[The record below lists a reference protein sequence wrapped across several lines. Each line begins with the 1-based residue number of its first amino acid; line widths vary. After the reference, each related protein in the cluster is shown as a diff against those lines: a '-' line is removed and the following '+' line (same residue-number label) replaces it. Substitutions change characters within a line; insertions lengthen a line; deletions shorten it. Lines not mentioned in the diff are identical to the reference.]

1 MTRCCLVAWLTL
13 LSLVLLV
20 PIPSAGQTRIA
31 TADEWIPPRTPDGQ
45 PDISGIF
52 TFRTLTPLSRPAALE
67 GKATL
72 SPEEAAAF
80 EASERERLNRDLFDP
95 ETGQPSAGYQPRS
108 EGGVLSYNEFWYE
121 RGVELTRDKRT
132 SLVVDPPDG
141 RVPYTAA
148 YRKQSR
154 VQPAKSRGTA
164 LPIRTRTEACRTGA
178 SWGSTR
184 VPRWCRAP
192 TTTTSRS
199 CRLPGYVAIVN
210 EMVHNARI
218 VPLDGR
224 PHGNMRQ
231 WAGDSRG
238 HWEGDTLVVE
248 TVNFLRETSLG
259 GSTADMHLVERFRR
273 IRCRHGD
280 LRVHRGGSALVHA
293 AVDRDDAAQ
302 ANRWD
307 ALRVRLSRRQY
318 RAVRHLGGC
327 AQQGHAAGR
336 GCAVETQIAFSCPLI
351 TSGAM

>member
-1 MTRCCLVAWLTL
+1 MHHRDLAAPIALATVIAISTL
-13 LSLVLLV
+13 APVLV
-20 PIPSAGQTRIA
+20 PTPSAGQTQTD
-31 TADEWIPPRTPDGQ
+31 TADAWSPPRTPDGQ

-154 VQPAKSRGTA
+154 VQRLNSRNGFADSYTDRS
-164 LPIRTRTEACRTGA
+164 LSDRCIMGFNSGPPMVP
-178 SWGSTR
+178 GSYNNN
-184 VPRWCRAP
+184 VQI
-192 TTTTSRS
+192 
-199 CRLPGYVAIVN
+199 LQVPGYVAIVN

-273 IRCRHGD
+273 INADTVIYEFTVEDPHSYTRPWTAMMP
-280 LRVHRGGSALVHA
+280 LRRTDGPLYEYACHEGNIGLYGI
-293 AVDRDDAAQ
+293 
-302 ANRWD
+302 
-307 ALRVRLSRRQY
+307 L
-318 RAVRHLGGC
+318 
-327 AQQGHAAGR
+327 AGAR
-336 GCAVETQIAFSCPLI
+336 NKNTQPAEG
-351 TSGAM
+351 TR